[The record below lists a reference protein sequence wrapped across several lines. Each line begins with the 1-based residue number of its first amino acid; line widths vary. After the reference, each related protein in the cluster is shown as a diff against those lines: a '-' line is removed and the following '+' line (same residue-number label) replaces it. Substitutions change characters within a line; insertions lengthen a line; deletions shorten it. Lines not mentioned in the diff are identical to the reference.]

1 MGAEMSIQEEMT
13 VINKAIN
20 GTKEGV
26 PINIE
31 SINATASIL
40 LTKMTS
46 KPEEA
51 GELFN
56 KYLAKRVL

>member
-13 VINKAIN
+13 VINKAIS

-31 SINATASIL
+31 SINATASKL
-40 LTKMTS
+40 LIKMTS
-46 KPEEA
+46 KPDEA

-56 KYLAKRVL
+56 KYLAKRV